1 MIISNLFFCFS
12 SSNKTRV
19 VRNEHFTFCY
29 LENKTKWPTTKDGL
43 FALPKT
49 RTTVGSPPSR
59 ILKWLV
65 DARAPIRCV
74 SRSSL
79 YGLSNK
85 RSHLVKCAA
94 EAGTLHHRLCHGRR
108 RSMSAGIPFFS
119 FFFFVFFFFSVKRP
133 WPEASFFLIIGSP
146 QTKCIHKKED
156 ADL

>member
-1 MIISNLFFCFS
+1 MIISNLFFVFLPPTKRVS
-12 SSNKTRV
+12 YEMSILRFAIWKTR
-19 VRNEHFTFCY
+19 RNGQRRRMAC
-29 LENKTKWPTTKDGL
+29 LRC
-43 FALPKT
+43 PKT

-85 RSHLVKCAA
+85 RSHPVKCAA

-108 RSMSAGIPFFS
+108 RSMSAGIPFF
-119 FFFFVFFFFSVKRP
+119 FVFFCF
-133 WPEASFFLIIGSP
+133 
-146 QTKCIHKKED
+146 
-156 ADL
+156 